1 MDDVRFDDR
10 VVLVTGA
17 GRGIGRS
24 HALLLASRGA
34 HVVVAEAGTELF
46 GTGADP
52 AVAAATVDLI
62 RSSGGSAI
70 AYTANLATEEG
81 ARGAVRAALAEWGRL
96 DAVIHNAGFTSG
108 GRAFEHETLDRLDDQ
123 LAINTRA
130 AFVLAHEA
138 WPTLQRQG
146 YGRVVL
152 TSSSAL
158 HGLPRSLPYS
168 TAKASLVGLARGLAA
183 EGGPQG
189 ILVNAIEPVGATRM
203 AENLAESEFR
213 TWFLATMRPDQ
224 VSPVVAVL
232 ASEACPLNGEILVAG
247 GGRLAR
253 TTLAENVGW
262 IDRNPTPESVLNHLN
277 DVLADTGH
285 LVLRDGVHASAYH
298 AEVLGFEATEPIT
311 VSAGEAPPGVHAL
324 HEERHEYHHRRRCR
338 PSSSPTP
345 DRSSTPT
352 ATSTPR

>member
-1 MDDVRFDDR
+1 MNQVRFDDR

-34 HVVVAEAGTELF
+34 HVVVADAGTDLF
-46 GTGADP
+46 GTGGDP
-52 AVAAATVDLI
+52 AEAHATVDAI
-62 RSSGGSAI
+62 RASGGRAI
-70 AYTANLATEEG
+70 TYTSTLATEDG
-81 ARGAVRAALAEWGRL
+81 ARDAVRAALAEFGRL
-96 DAVIHNAGFTSG
+96 DALVHNAGFTSG
-108 GRAFEHETLDRLDDQ
+108 GRDFEHETLERLDEQ

-130 AFVLAHEA
+130 AFALAHEA

-146 YGRVVL
+146 YGRLVL

-189 ILVNAIEPVGATRM
+189 ILVNAVEPVGATRM
-203 AENLAESEFR
+203 AENLTESEFR
-213 TWFLATMRPDQ
+213 TWFLATMRPEQ

-247 GGRLAR
+247 GGRVAR
-253 TTLAENVGW
+253 TTLAENLGW
-262 IDRNPTPESVLNHLN
+262 IDREPTPESVLDHLN
-277 DVLADTGH
+277 DVLADTNQV
-285 LVLRDGVHASAYH
+285 VLRDGVHASAHH

-311 VSAGEAPPGVHAL
+311 VAAGAGPPSGHARAGGAP
-324 HEERHEYHHRRRCR
+324 
-338 PSSSPTP
+338 
-345 DRSSTPT
+345 
-352 ATSTPR
+352 